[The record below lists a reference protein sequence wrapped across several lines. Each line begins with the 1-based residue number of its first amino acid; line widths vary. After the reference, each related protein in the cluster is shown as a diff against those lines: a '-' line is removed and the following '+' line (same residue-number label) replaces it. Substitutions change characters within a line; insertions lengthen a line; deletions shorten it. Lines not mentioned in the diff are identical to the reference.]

1 MNMGIID
8 WLADKV
14 QTSTGEKERRELV
27 QTVKELAVEFKE
39 KVSEAVTRLNEKLSN
54 FNQVLAKLNE
64 FRSKSVKE
72 NIEQLNTFLSKYGR
86 CKPYSAYIPESEK
99 LPAEFPMRQMVQIED
114 YITEIDWSKDDVFR
128 DTFWLSPLGMK
139 FKTRNQNLSMHEH
152 IGELKLQIEQ
162 TVREI
167 DAQTFTAGLETEI
180 CNLYL
185 SNVRMISEVITTKII
200 PEIEL
205 VDAFFQA
212 EAIKDS
218 VISESQSREIRFHYD
233 ICALIGTPYE
243 RHYQFIKNALMF
255 YVISCK
261 IYDTPV
267 LTHLLSHTISIDDK
281 QQIETEHK
289 LLLQQARTVSNS
301 MIVMRGEETN

>member
-1 MNMGIID
+1 MGIID

-27 QTVKELAVEFKE
+27 QTIKNLAEEFKQ
-39 KVSEAVTRLNEKLSN
+39 KVSEAIDQLNEKIGN
-54 FNQVLAKLNE
+54 FNHILTKLNE
-64 FRSKSVKE
+64 FRSKHVKE
-72 NIEQLNTFLSKYGR
+72 NIEQLHTFLSKYGR
-86 CKPYSAYIPESEK
+86 CKPYSAYVPETDK
-99 LPAEFPMRQMVQIED
+99 PPAEFPMRQMVQIED
-114 YITEIDWSKDDVFR
+114 YVSEIDWSKDDVFR

-139 FKTRNQNLSMHEH
+139 FKTRNQNLSMHER
-152 IGELKLQIEQ
+152 IGELNLQIEQ

-167 DAQTFTAGLETEI
+167 DAQTFTAGLEIEI

-185 SNVRMISEVITTKII
+185 KNVRMISTVISTKII

-218 VISESQSREIRFHYD
+218 IISESQLKEIRFHYN
-233 ICALIGTPYE
+233 ICTLIGTPYE
-243 RHYQFIKNALMF
+243 QHYQFIKNALMF

-289 LLLQQARTVSNS
+289 LILQQARTVSNS

>member
-1 MNMGIID
+1 MGIID

-27 QTVKELAVEFKE
+27 QTIKNLAEEFKQ
-39 KVSEAVTRLNEKLSN
+39 KVSEAIDQLNEKIGN
-54 FNQVLAKLNE
+54 FNHILTKLNE
-64 FRSKSVKE
+64 FRSKHVKE
-72 NIEQLNTFLSKYGR
+72 NIEQLHTFLSKYGR
-86 CKPYSAYIPESEK
+86 CKPYSAYVPETDK
-99 LPAEFPMRQMVQIED
+99 PPAEFPMRQMVQIED
-114 YITEIDWSKDDVFR
+114 YISAIDWSKDDVLR

-139 FKTRNQNLSMHEH
+139 FKTRNQNLSMHER

-167 DAQTFTAGLETEI
+167 DAQTFTAGLEEEI

-185 SNVRMISEVITTKII
+185 KNVRMISKVITTKII

-205 VDAFFQA
+205 IDAFFQA

-218 VISESQSREIRFHYD
+218 VISESQLKEIRFHYN
-233 ICALIGTPYE
+233 ICTLIGTPYE
-243 RHYQFIKNALMF
+243 QHYQFIKNALMF

>member
-1 MNMGIID
+1 MGIID

-27 QTVKELAVEFKE
+27 QTIKNLAEEFKQ
-39 KVSEAVTRLNEKLSN
+39 KVSEAIDQLNEKIGN
-54 FNQVLAKLNE
+54 FNHILTKLNE
-64 FRSKSVKE
+64 FRSKHVKE
-72 NIEQLNTFLSKYGR
+72 NIEQLHTFLSKYGR
-86 CKPYSAYIPESEK
+86 CKPYSAYVPETDK
-99 LPAEFPMRQMVQIED
+99 PPAEFPMRQMVQIED
-114 YITEIDWSKDDVFR
+114 YISEIDWSKDDVLR

-139 FKTRNQNLSMHEH
+139 LKTRNQNLSMHER

-167 DAQTFTAGLETEI
+167 DAQTFTAGLEEEI

-185 SNVRMISEVITTKII
+185 KNVRMISKVITTKII

-205 VDAFFQA
+205 IDAFFQA

-218 VISESQSREIRFHYD
+218 VISESQLKEIRFHYN
-233 ICALIGTPYE
+233 ICTLIGTPYE
-243 RHYQFIKNALMF
+243 QHYQFIKNALMF

>member
-1 MNMGIID
+1 MGIID

-27 QTVKELAVEFKE
+27 QTIKNLAEEFKQ
-39 KVSEAVTRLNEKLSN
+39 KVSEAIDQLNEKIGN
-54 FNQVLAKLNE
+54 FNHILTKLNE
-64 FRSKSVKE
+64 FRSKHVKE
-72 NIEQLNTFLSKYGR
+72 NIEQLHTFLSKYGR
-86 CKPYSAYIPESEK
+86 CKPYSAYVPETDK
-99 LPAEFPMRQMVQIED
+99 PPAEFPMRQMVQIED
-114 YITEIDWSKDDVFR
+114 YVSEIDWSKDDVFR

-139 FKTRNQNLSMHEH
+139 FKTRNQNLSMHER

-167 DAQTFTAGLETEI
+167 DAQTFTAGLEIEI

-185 SNVRMISEVITTKII
+185 KNVRMISTVISTKII

-218 VISESQSREIRFHYD
+218 IISESQLKEIRFHYN
-233 ICALIGTPYE
+233 ICTLIGTPYE
-243 RHYQFIKNALMF
+243 QHYQFIKNALMF

>member
-1 MNMGIID
+1 MGIID

-14 QTSTGEKERRELV
+14 QASTGEKERRELV
-27 QTVKELAVEFKE
+27 QTIKNLAKEFKE
-39 KVSEAVTRLNEKLSN
+39 KVSEAIAHLNEKLRN
-54 FNQVLAKLNE
+54 FNQALTKLND
-64 FRSKSVKE
+64 FRRKHIKD
-72 NIEQLNTFLSKYGR
+72 NIEQLNAFLSKYGR
-86 CKPYSAYIPESEK
+86 CKPYCAYIPEDEK
-99 LPAEFPMRQMVQIED
+99 LPVEFPMRQMVQIED
-114 YITEIDWSKDDVFR
+114 YISEIDWSKEDVFR

-139 FKTRNQNLSMHEH
+139 FKTRNQNLSMHER

-162 TVREI
+162 TVNEI
-167 DAQTFTAGLETEI
+167 DSQTFTAGLEEEI

-185 SNVRMISEVITTKII
+185 KNVRMISKIITTKII

-212 EAIKDS
+212 EVIKDS
-218 VISESQSREIRFHYD
+218 VISEAQLKNIKFYYN

-267 LTHLLSHTISIDDK
+267 LTHLLSHTTSISDK
-281 QQIETEHK
+281 QQIETEYN
-289 LLLQQARTVSNS
+289 LLLQQAQAVSNS
-301 MIVMRGEETN
+301 MIVMRGEETE

>member
-1 MNMGIID
+1 MGFID

-14 QTSTGEKERRELV
+14 QASTGEKERRELV
-27 QTVKELAVEFKE
+27 QTIKNLAVEFKE
-39 KVSEAVTRLNEKLSN
+39 KVSEAIDRLNKKISN
-54 FNQVLAKLNE
+54 FNQALANLNE
-64 FRSKSVKE
+64 FRSKRIKE

-86 CKPYSAYIPESEK
+86 CKPYCAYIPEDEK
-99 LPAEFPMRQMVQIED
+99 LPTKFPMRQMAQIED
-114 YITEIDWSKDDVFR
+114 YISEIDWSKDDVFR
-128 DTFWLSPLGMK
+128 DTFLLSPMGMK
-139 FKTRNQNLSMHEH
+139 FKTRNQNLSMHER

-167 DAQTFTAGLETEI
+167 DAQTFTASLEEEI

-185 SNVRMISEVITTKII
+185 KNVRMISKVITTKII

-212 EAIKDS
+212 ETIKDV
-218 VISESQSREIRFHYD
+218 VISESELQGINFHYN

-267 LTHLLSHTISIDDK
+267 LTHLLNHTASIGDK
-281 QQIETEHK
+281 QEIETEHR
-289 LLLQQARTVSNS
+289 LLLQQAQAVSHA
-301 MIVMRGEETN
+301 MTVMRGEEME

>member
-1 MNMGIID
+1 MGIID

-14 QTSTGEKERRELV
+14 QASTGEKERRELV
-27 QTVKELAVEFKE
+27 QTVKELASEFKE
-39 KVSEAVTRLNEKLSN
+39 KVSEAIARLNEKIDK
-54 FNQVLAKLNE
+54 FNHILTRLNE
-64 FRSKSVKE
+64 FRSRYVKE
-72 NIEQLNTFLSKYGR
+72 NIEQLHTFLSKYGR
-86 CKPYSAYIPESEK
+86 CKPYSAYVPETDK
-99 LPAEFPMRQMVQIED
+99 PPAEFPMRQMLQIED
-114 YITEIDWSKDDVFR
+114 YVSEIDWSKDDVFR

-167 DAQTFTAGLETEI
+167 KAQTFTAGLEIEI

-185 SNVRMISEVITTKII
+185 KNVRMISTVISTKII

-218 VISESQSREIRFHYD
+218 IISESQLKQIRFHYN
-233 ICALIGTPYE
+233 ICTLIGTPYE

-267 LTHLLSHTISIDDK
+267 LTHLLTHTSSIDDK
-281 QQIETEHK
+281 QQIETEHN
-289 LLLQQARTVSNS
+289 LLLQQAQAVSSS
-301 MIVMRGEETN
+301 MVVMRGEEI

>member
-1 MNMGIID
+1 MGIID

-27 QTVKELAVEFKE
+27 QTIKNLAEEFKQ
-39 KVSEAVTRLNEKLSN
+39 KVSEAIDQLNEKIGN
-54 FNQVLAKLNE
+54 FNHILTKLNE
-64 FRSKSVKE
+64 FRSKHVKE
-72 NIEQLNTFLSKYGR
+72 NIEQLHTFLSKYGR
-86 CKPYSAYIPESEK
+86 CKPYSSYVPETDK
-99 LPAEFPMRQMVQIED
+99 PPAEFPMRQMVQIED
-114 YITEIDWSKDDVFR
+114 YISEIDWSKDDVLR

-139 FKTRNQNLSMHEH
+139 FKTRNQNLSMHER

-167 DAQTFTAGLETEI
+167 DAQTFTTGLEEEI

-185 SNVRMISEVITTKII
+185 KNVRMISKVITTKII

-205 VDAFFQA
+205 IDAFFQA

-218 VISESQSREIRFHYD
+218 VISESQLKEIRFHYN
-233 ICALIGTPYE
+233 ICTLIGTPYE
-243 RHYQFIKNALMF
+243 QHYQFIKNALMF

>member
-1 MNMGIID
+1 MGIID

-27 QTVKELAVEFKE
+27 QTIKNLAEEFKQ
-39 KVSEAVTRLNEKLSN
+39 KVSEAIDQLNEKIGN
-54 FNQVLAKLNE
+54 FNHILTKLNE
-64 FRSKSVKE
+64 FRSKHVKE
-72 NIEQLNTFLSKYGR
+72 NIEQLHTFLSKYGR
-86 CKPYSAYIPESEK
+86 CKPYSAYVPETDK
-99 LPAEFPMRQMVQIED
+99 PPAEFPMRQMVQIED
-114 YITEIDWSKDDVFR
+114 YVSEIDWSKDDVFR

-139 FKTRNQNLSMHEH
+139 FKTRNQNLSMHER

-167 DAQTFTAGLETEI
+167 DAQTFTAGLEEEI

-185 SNVRMISEVITTKII
+185 KNVRMISKVITTKII

-205 VDAFFQA
+205 IDAFFQA

-218 VISESQSREIRFHYD
+218 VISESQLKEIRFHYN
-233 ICALIGTPYE
+233 ICTLIGTPYE
-243 RHYQFIKNALMF
+243 QHYQFIKNALMF

-289 LLLQQARTVSNS
+289 LILQQARTVSNS

>member
-1 MNMGIID
+1 MGIID

-27 QTVKELAVEFKE
+27 QTIKNLAEEFKQ
-39 KVSEAVTRLNEKLSN
+39 KVSEAIDQLNEKIGN
-54 FNQVLAKLNE
+54 FNHILTKLNE
-64 FRSKSVKE
+64 FRSKHVKE
-72 NIEQLNTFLSKYGR
+72 NIEQLHTFLSKYGR
-86 CKPYSAYIPESEK
+86 CKPYSAYVPETDK
-99 LPAEFPMRQMVQIED
+99 PPAEFPMRQMVQIED
-114 YITEIDWSKDDVFR
+114 YVSEIDWSKDDVFR

-139 FKTRNQNLSMHEH
+139 FKTRNQNLSMHER

-167 DAQTFTAGLETEI
+167 DAQTFTTGLEEEI

-185 SNVRMISEVITTKII
+185 KNVRMISKVITTKII

-205 VDAFFQA
+205 IDAFFQA

-218 VISESQSREIRFHYD
+218 VISESQLKEIRFHYN
-233 ICALIGTPYE
+233 ICTLIGTPYE
-243 RHYQFIKNALMF
+243 QHYQFIKNALMF

>member
-1 MNMGIID
+1 MGIID

-27 QTVKELAVEFKE
+27 QTIKNLAEEFKQ
-39 KVSEAVTRLNEKLSN
+39 KVSEAIDQLNEKIGN
-54 FNQVLAKLNE
+54 FNHILTKLNE
-64 FRSKSVKE
+64 FRSKHVKE
-72 NIEQLNTFLSKYGR
+72 NIEQLHTFLSKYGR
-86 CKPYSAYIPESEK
+86 CKPYSAYVPETDK
-99 LPAEFPMRQMVQIED
+99 PPAEFPMRQMVQIED
-114 YITEIDWSKDDVFR
+114 YVSEIDWSKDDVFR

-139 FKTRNQNLSMHEH
+139 FKTRNQNLSMHER
-152 IGELKLQIEQ
+152 IGELNLQIEQ

-167 DAQTFTAGLETEI
+167 DAQTFTAGLEIEI

-185 SNVRMISEVITTKII
+185 KNVRMISTVISTKII

-218 VISESQSREIRFHYD
+218 IISESQLKEIRFHYN
-233 ICALIGTPYE
+233 ICTLIGTPYE
-243 RHYQFIKNALMF
+243 QHYQFIKNALMF

>member
-261 IYDTPV
+261 IYGTPV
-267 LTHLLSHTISIDDK
+267 LTHLLRHTISTDDK

-289 LLLQQARTVSNS
+289 LLLQQAQAVSTS
-301 MIVMRGEETN
+301 MIVMRGEEAE

>member
-1 MNMGIID
+1 
-8 WLADKV
+8 
-14 QTSTGEKERRELV
+14 
-27 QTVKELAVEFKE
+27 
-39 KVSEAVTRLNEKLSN
+39 
-54 FNQVLAKLNE
+54 
-64 FRSKSVKE
+64 
-72 NIEQLNTFLSKYGR
+72 
-86 CKPYSAYIPESEK
+86 
-99 LPAEFPMRQMVQIED
+99 
-114 YITEIDWSKDDVFR
+114 
-128 DTFWLSPLGMK
+128 
-139 FKTRNQNLSMHEH
+139 MHER

-167 DAQTFTAGLETEI
+167 DAQTFTASLEEEI

-185 SNVRMISEVITTKII
+185 KNVRMISKVITTKII

-212 EAIKDS
+212 ETIKDV
-218 VISESQSREIRFHYD
+218 VISESELQGINFHYN

-267 LTHLLSHTISIDDK
+267 LTHLLNHTASIGDK
-281 QQIETEHK
+281 QEIETEHR
-289 LLLQQARTVSNS
+289 LLLQQAQAVSHA
-301 MIVMRGEETN
+301 MTVMRGEEME

>member
-1 MNMGIID
+1 MGIID

-27 QTVKELAVEFKE
+27 QTIKNLAEEFKK
-39 KVSEAVTRLNEKLSN
+39 KVSEAIDKLNEKIGN
-54 FNQVLAKLNE
+54 FNHILTKLNE
-64 FRSKSVKE
+64 FRSKHVKE
-72 NIEQLNTFLSKYGR
+72 NIEQLHTFLSKYGR
-86 CKPYSAYIPESEK
+86 CKSYSAYVPETDK
-99 LPAEFPMRQMVQIED
+99 PPAEFPMRQMVQIED
-114 YITEIDWSKDDVFR
+114 YVSEIDWSKDDVFR

-139 FKTRNQNLSMHEH
+139 FKTRNQNLSMHER

-167 DAQTFTAGLETEI
+167 DAQTFTAGLEIEI

-185 SNVRMISEVITTKII
+185 KNVRMISTVISTKII

-218 VISESQSREIRFHYD
+218 IISESQLKEIRFHYN
-233 ICALIGTPYE
+233 ICTLIGTPYE
-243 RHYQFIKNALMF
+243 QHYQFIKNALMF

>member
-1 MNMGIID
+1 MGIID

-27 QTVKELAVEFKE
+27 QTIKNLAEEFKQ
-39 KVSEAVTRLNEKLSN
+39 KVSEAIDQLNEKIGN
-54 FNQVLAKLNE
+54 FNHILTKLNE
-64 FRSKSVKE
+64 FRSKHVKE
-72 NIEQLNTFLSKYGR
+72 NIEQLHTFLSKYGR
-86 CKPYSAYIPESEK
+86 CIPYSAYVPETDK
-99 LPAEFPMRQMVQIED
+99 PPAEFPMRQMVQIED
-114 YITEIDWSKDDVFR
+114 YISEIDWSKDDVLR

-139 FKTRNQNLSMHEH
+139 FKTRNQNLSMHER

-167 DAQTFTAGLETEI
+167 DAQTFTAGLEEEI

-185 SNVRMISEVITTKII
+185 KNVRMISKVITTKII

-205 VDAFFQA
+205 IDAFFQA

-218 VISESQSREIRFHYD
+218 VISESQLKEIRFHYN
-233 ICALIGTPYE
+233 ICTLIGTPYE
-243 RHYQFIKNALMF
+243 QHYQFIKNALMF

>member
-1 MNMGIID
+1 MGIID

-27 QTVKELAVEFKE
+27 QTIKNLAEEFKQ
-39 KVSEAVTRLNEKLSN
+39 KVSEAIDQLNEKIGN
-54 FNQVLAKLNE
+54 FNHILTKLNE
-64 FRSKSVKE
+64 FRSKHVKE
-72 NIEQLNTFLSKYGR
+72 NIEQLHTFLSKYGR
-86 CKPYSAYIPESEK
+86 CKPYSAYVPETDK
-99 LPAEFPMRQMVQIED
+99 PPAEFPMRQMVQIED
-114 YITEIDWSKDDVFR
+114 YVSEIDWSKDDVFR

-139 FKTRNQNLSMHEH
+139 FKTRNQNLSMHER

-167 DAQTFTAGLETEI
+167 DAQTFTAGLEIEI

-185 SNVRMISEVITTKII
+185 KNVRMISTVISTKII

-218 VISESQSREIRFHYD
+218 VISESQLKEIRFHYN
-233 ICALIGTPYE
+233 ICTLIGTPYE
-243 RHYQFIKNALMF
+243 QHYQFIKNALMF

>member
-1 MNMGIID
+1 MGIID

-27 QTVKELAVEFKE
+27 QTIKNLAEEFKQ
-39 KVSEAVTRLNEKLSN
+39 KVSEAIDQLNEKIGN
-54 FNQVLAKLNE
+54 FNHILTKLNE
-64 FRSKSVKE
+64 FRSKHVKK
-72 NIEQLNTFLSKYGR
+72 NIEQLHTFLSKYGR
-86 CKPYSAYIPESEK
+86 CKPYSAYVPETDK
-99 LPAEFPMRQMVQIED
+99 PPAEFPMRQMVQIED
-114 YITEIDWSKDDVFR
+114 YVSEIDWSKDDVFR

-139 FKTRNQNLSMHEH
+139 FKTCNQNLSMHER

-167 DAQTFTAGLETEI
+167 DAQTFTAGLEIEI

-185 SNVRMISEVITTKII
+185 KNVRMISTVISTKII

-218 VISESQSREIRFHYD
+218 IIRESQLKEIRFHYN
-233 ICALIGTPYE
+233 ICTLIGTPYE
-243 RHYQFIKNALMF
+243 QHYQFIKNALMF

>member
-1 MNMGIID
+1 MGIID

-27 QTVKELAVEFKE
+27 QTIKNLAEEFKQ
-39 KVSEAVTRLNEKLSN
+39 KVSEAIDQLNEKIGN
-54 FNQVLAKLNE
+54 FNHILTKLNE
-64 FRSKSVKE
+64 FRSKHVKE
-72 NIEQLNTFLSKYGR
+72 NIEQLHTFLSKYGR
-86 CKPYSAYIPESEK
+86 CKPYSAYVPETDK
-99 LPAEFPMRQMVQIED
+99 PPAEFPMRQMVQIED
-114 YITEIDWSKDDVFR
+114 YVSEIDWSKDDVFR

-139 FKTRNQNLSMHEH
+139 FKTRNQNLSMHER

-167 DAQTFTAGLETEI
+167 DAQTFTAGLEEEI

-185 SNVRMISEVITTKII
+185 KNVRMISKVITTKII

-205 VDAFFQA
+205 IDAFFQA

-218 VISESQSREIRFHYD
+218 VISESQLKEIRFHYN
-233 ICALIGTPYE
+233 ICTLIGTPYE
-243 RHYQFIKNALMF
+243 QHYQFIKNALMF